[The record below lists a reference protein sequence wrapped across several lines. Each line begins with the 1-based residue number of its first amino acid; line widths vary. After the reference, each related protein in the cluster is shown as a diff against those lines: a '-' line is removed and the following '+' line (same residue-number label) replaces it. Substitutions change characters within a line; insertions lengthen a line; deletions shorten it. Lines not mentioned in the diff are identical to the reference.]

1 MFKQIILDNQEL
13 IKNIEIIKRDYE
25 FFDDLLL
32 LKKIVSFVWPRRT
45 WKTFLMYHFVKQLIK
60 NWKIELNQVVFIDFS
75 LYSWMELD
83 ANILLENYKE
93 LFPNKEP
100 FFVFDEI
107 QDISNFKNFVLLL
120 YNKQFQIFLSWSNS
134 NLLSSEL
141 TTHFRW
147 RIFQYNVLP
156 LTFVEVLNFNNFP
169 YKKNYST
176 LEKAKIQNILKDILE
191 YWTFPE
197 IVLSKNNLF
206 KIDNLKTYLDILIYK
221 DLLERYKID
230 NEFSLRYL
238 IKSLT
243 LWFTKQVNITKIY
256 NELKSQNIKIWK
268 TTLFDYYQYIKNIF
282 YIFEVENYYSQKWT
296 KECFLYNLWFNKL
309 LWNKINYW
317 QSFENI
323 IFLELK
329 KKYEKVFYKKNGS
342 EIDFFIEEGK
352 INIQV
357 CYELNLSN
365 LEREIKPF
373 LKNDNEKNIL
383 IYNSKETWLNIPDK
397 IKALNFMEFILFI
410 NTLK

>member
-13 IKNIEIIKRDYE
+13 IKNIKIIKRDYE
-25 FFDDLLL
+25 LFDDLLS

-45 WKTFLMYHFVKQLIK
+45 WKTFLMYGFIKELIK
-60 NWKIELNQVVFIDFS
+60 KWQIELEQIIFIDFA

-83 ANILLENYKE
+83 SNLLLTNYKE
-93 LFPNKEP
+93 LFPNKTP

-107 QDISNFKNFVLLL
+107 QDISNFKNFVLSI

-147 RIFQYNVLP
+147 RVFQYNVLP
-156 LTFVEVLNFNNFP
+156 LTFKEVLVFKKFP
-169 YKKNYST
+169 YKNNYST
-176 LEKAKIQNILKDILE
+176 TEKAELQNILKDILE
-191 YWTFPE
+191 FWTFPE
-197 IVLSKNNLF
+197 IVLSKNNVF

-230 NEFSLRYL
+230 NEFSLKYL

-243 LWFTKQVNITKIY
+243 LWFTKQVNINKIY

-268 TTLFDYYQYIKNIF
+268 TTLYEYYQYIKNIF
-282 YIFEVENYYSQKWT
+282 YVFEIENYFSQKWA
-296 KECFLYNLWFNKL
+296 KESFLYNLWFNKI
-309 LWNKINYW
+309 LWNKINNW

-329 KKYEKVFYKKNGS
+329 KKFNKVYFKKNGS
-342 EIDFFIEEGK
+342 EIDFFIEEK
-352 INIQV
+352 NLNIQV
-357 CYELNLSN
+357 CYELNIDN
-365 LEREIKPF
+365 LERETKPF
-373 LKNDNEKNIL
+373 IKSEWKNIL
-383 IYNSKETWLNIPDK
+383 IYNSKESWLIVPDNLES
-397 IKALNFMEFILFI
+397 LNFMEFISFI
-410 NTLK
+410 DN